1 MVKEVGCIMNTP
13 ITRTTK
19 EFIKSMKEWT
29 ELKKIDLQL
38 YSLTHTYD
46 EDPKRKLHIL
56 VPYDYET
63 FNAICAY
70 IQFECSE
77 LETSFSMD
85 QTDIIEVLTKFY
97 DCEECLYQKELLIDE
112 DAKNIDLYINW
123 ESHCG
128 SGVQEVKVLKR
139 DVMNKYFEK
148 YIESFYQEHPNWRP

>member
-1 MVKEVGCIMNTP
+1 MTNEVGCIMNTP

-19 EFIKSMKEWT
+19 EFVNAMKEWT
-29 ELKKIDLQL
+29 ELKKIDPQL

-56 VPYDYET
+56 APYDYET

-77 LETSFSMD
+77 IEESFSMD
-85 QTDIIEVLTKFY
+85 QTDIIEVLETLY
-97 DCEECLYQKELLIDE
+97 DCNSSFSVERKDIKK
-112 DAKNIDLYINW
+112 AKIVDLYINW

-128 SGVQEVKVLKR
+128 SGVQEVEVLKR
-139 DVMNKYFEK
+139 DGMNKYFEK
-148 YIESFYQEHPNWRP
+148 FIEDFYQTYPDWRP